1 MEKEFISEPNILLL
15 GNTLRCIAIGQS
27 GSGKSTLGNFGL
39 DFYSHLMQRGIDVKK
54 KYLTNPLLLYCF
66 GSIPT
71 IEFV

>member
-54 KYLTNPLLLYCF
+54 N
-66 GSIPT
+66 I
-71 IEFV
+71 